1 MAECDRCECY
11 LDSSFV
17 TPDLI
22 VDSPLLKILSN
33 KAKRSG
39 LRGARDGLLL
49 FSTFLQSN
57 IYYLHQKLETGHLK
71 CLVKSTR
78 MNVKIFC

>member
-1 MAECDRCECY
+1 MAECDGCKCY

-33 KAKRSG
+33 KAKRSD
-39 LRGARDGLLL
+39 LRGARDGLQL

-57 IYYLHQKLETGHLK
+57 IYHLHQKLGTGHCK
-71 CLVKSTR
+71 CLVMLTPINLKR
-78 MNVKIFC
+78 FC